1 MSGNWQVGSRFTAV
15 NGMLKK
21 VVGPAFERAVYSSK
35 SFIIA
40 LALVKGHLDVEGA
53 SLASSVEVD
62 AQIEKWGEVEDS
74 KCYPILSSCEIDVA
88 TLST

>member
-1 MSGNWQVGSRFTAV
+1 
-15 NGMLKK
+15 MLKRFCS
-21 VVGPAFERAVYSSK
+21 PAFERAVYSSK

-40 LALVKGHLDVEGA
+40 LALVKGRLGVEEA

-74 KCYPILSSCEIDVA
+74 KSYPMLSSCEIDVA